1 MVPWELDYQA
11 RLAELTGEP
20 GDALESGAAAVSL
33 TEDSGNI
40 VIQIIAQ
47 HGLGV
52 AEQLAGRPERAEA
65 VLTKVLAQARAHRT
79 GLFDE
84 GYLLARLATARLAQ
98 GDIAGA
104 RSLADEAVEL
114 TRRQGAPVVECFAL
128 LIRARVLRASGEA
141 AQAAAMA
148 DVDAGLALA
157 AQVGAVAYAVFLEE
171 EQARLLH
178 DGDRLAAV
186 LHRYRDIGATGHA
199 RRLENELALAAD
211 DQPAG

>member
-1 MVPWELDYQA
+1 
-11 RLAELTGEP
+11 
-20 GDALESGAAAVSL
+20 
-33 TEDSGNI
+33 
-40 VIQIIAQ
+40 
-47 HGLGV
+47 
-52 AEQLAGRPERAEA
+52 
-65 VLTKVLAQARAHRT
+65 
-79 GLFDE
+79 
-84 GYLLARLATARLAQ
+84 
-98 GDIAGA
+98 
-104 RSLADEAVEL
+104 LADEAVEL

-157 AQVGAVAYAVFLEE
+157 AQVGAVAYAILLEE

-178 DGDRLAAV
+178 DGARLAAV

-199 RRLENELALAAD
+199 RRLENELAALAAD